1 MTSKGLVFLVEDD
14 DDLRMNLEFML
25 KHLGYEVSDFDSAV
39 SFLQKARR
47 HSPAVLVMDMRMPQ
61 MSGLDLHKA
70 LLEKDWSLPIIYMS
84 GESQSQEII
93 DAMKFG
99 AIEFLWKPF
108 PHSKLIQAI
117 DKGLKQDADRHD
129 DQKRLLLV
137 DSLHKDLNPREQSI
151 LSLML
156 LGHGNKH
163 IASVKGLMADTI
175 KKYRGQILSKMQV
188 NSLAELLALCKGY
201 IPRQK
206 CYECDSHE
214 NTPPT

>member
-1 MTSKGLVFLVEDD
+1 
-14 DDLRMNLEFML
+14 
-25 KHLGYEVSDFDSAV
+25 
-39 SFLQKARR
+39 
-47 HSPAVLVMDMRMPQ
+47 MPQ

-70 LLEKDWSLPIIYMS
+70 LLEKDWSLPIVYMS

-93 DAMKFG
+93 DAMKYG

-117 DKGLKQDADRHD
+117 DKGLKQDAERHD
-129 DQKRLLLV
+129 DQKRWLLV
-137 DSLHKDLNPREQSI
+137 DSLHKGLNPREQSI

-156 LGHGNKH
+156 LGHSNKH

-201 IPRQK
+201 
-206 CYECDSHE
+206 
-214 NTPPT
+214 TPPTNNY

>member
-93 DAMKFG
+93 DAMKYG

-108 PHSKLIQAI
+108 PHSQLIQAI
-117 DKGLKQDADRHD
+117 DKGLKQDAERHD

-137 DSLHKDLNPREQSI
+137 DSLHKSLNPSEQSI

-156 LGHGNKH
+156 LGHGNKY
-163 IASVKGLMADTI
+163 IASAKGLMADTI

-201 IPRQK
+201 IP
-206 CYECDSHE
+206 
-214 NTPPT
+214 PTSNY

>member
-14 DDLRMNLEFML
+14 DNLRMNLEFML

-47 HSPAVLVMDMRMPQ
+47 HTPAVLVMDMRMPQ
-61 MSGLDLHKA
+61 MSGLDLHRA

-93 DAMKFG
+93 DAMKYG

-117 DKGLKQDADRHD
+117 DKGLKQDAERHD
-129 DQKRLLLV
+129 DQKRWLLV
-137 DSLHKDLNPREQSI
+137 DSLHKGLNPREQSI

-156 LGHGNKH
+156 LGHSNKH

>member
-1 MTSKGLVFLVEDD
+1 MTAKGLVFLVEDD
-14 DDLRMNLEFML
+14 DDLRLNLGDML
-25 KHLGYEVSDFDSAV
+25 RHLGYEVNDFDSAI

-47 HSPAVLVMDMRMPQ
+47 CSPAVLVTDMRLPQ
-61 MSGLDLHKA
+61 MSGLDLHKV
-70 LLEKDWSLPIIYMS
+70 LLDKDWSLPIIYMS

-93 DAMKFG
+93 DAMKYG

-108 PHSKLIQAI
+108 PQSQLIQAI
-117 DKGLKQDADRHD
+117 DKGLKQDSERHE

-137 DSLHKDLNPREQSI
+137 DSLHQSLNPSEQSI

-156 LGHGNKH
+156 MGHGNKH

-201 IPRQK
+201 IP
-206 CYECDSHE
+206 
-214 NTPPT
+214 PTSNY

>member
-1 MTSKGLVFLVEDD
+1 M
-14 DDLRMNLEFML
+14 LR
-25 KHLGYEVSDFDSAV
+25 HLGYEVNDFDSAI

-47 HSPAVLVMDMRMPQ
+47 CSPAVLVVDMRMPQ

-93 DAMKFG
+93 DAMKCG

-108 PHSKLIQAI
+108 PHSQLIQAI
-117 DKGLKQDADRHD
+117 DKGLNQDSERHE
-129 DQKRLLLV
+129 DQKRLLRV
-137 DSLHKDLNPREQSI
+137 ESLHKSLNPSEQSI
-151 LSLML
+151 LPLML
-156 LGHGNKH
+156 MGHGNKH

-188 NSLAELLALCKGY
+188 NSLAELLVLCKGY
-201 IPRQK
+201 IP
-206 CYECDSHE
+206 
-214 NTPPT
+214 PTSNY

>member
-25 KHLGYEVSDFDSAV
+25 KHLGYEVSDFGSAI

-47 HSPAVLVMDMRMPQ
+47 YSPAVLVMDMRMPQ

-93 DAMKFG
+93 DAMKYG

-108 PHSKLIQAI
+108 PHSQLIQAI
-117 DKGLKQDADRHD
+117 DKGLNQDSQRHE

-137 DSLHKDLNPREQSI
+137 DSLHKSLNPREQSI
-151 LSLML
+151 LSLILM
-156 LGHGNKH
+156 GHSNKY
-163 IASVKGLMADTI
+163 IAAVKGLMADTI

-201 IPRQK
+201 
-206 CYECDSHE
+206 
-214 NTPPT
+214 TPPTSNY

>member
-1 MTSKGLVFLVEDD
+1 MTAKGLVFLVEDD
-14 DDLRMNLEFML
+14 DDLRINLEFML
-25 KHLGYEVSDFDSAV
+25 KHLGYEVIDFGSAI

-47 HSPAVLVMDMRMPQ
+47 CSPAVLVVDMRMPQ

-108 PHSKLIQAI
+108 PHSQLIQAI
-117 DKGLKQDADRHD
+117 DKGLKQDSQRHEN
-129 DQKRLLLV
+129 QKRLLRV
-137 DSLHKDLNPREQSI
+137 ESLHKSLNPSEQSI

-156 LGHGNKH
+156 MGHGNKY
-163 IASVKGLMADTI
+163 IASEKGLMADTI

-201 IPRQK
+201 IP
-206 CYECDSHE
+206 
-214 NTPPT
+214 PTSNY

>member
-70 LLEKDWSLPIIYMS
+70 LLERDWSLPIIYMS

-117 DKGLKQDADRHD
+117 DKGLKQDAERHE
-129 DQKRLLLV
+129 DQKRLLLA
-137 DSLHKDLNPREQSI
+137 DSLHKGLNPREQSI

-156 LGHGNKH
+156 LGHGNKY
-163 IASVKGLMADTI
+163 IASAKGLMADTI
-175 KKYRGQILSKMQV
+175 KKYRSQILSKMQV